1 MTTINLP
8 NNRINLL
15 KKLQPLYSEKMGKK
29 EAPNKLTTISKDL
42 LTKYPK
48 NIFVKIIEIKTFTEQ
63 PEKELDQCFPSNYFQ
78 EENDAFKS
86 KIYEFLSN
94 NIKDFDNNTAI
105 IQGIT
110 KIIDEL
116 AQNSFLKK
124 YMNLINIITNNFDS
138 ENKFLCEILV
148 TNPFKYKELL
158 YLVDSNLKISPLPK
172 DAQDFYALKNYSD
185 NIKKFTN
192 YTQKNDD
199 NENFKKE
206 VLNRFK
212 TYDQK
217 IALLENKIT
226 LQNSEITL
234 QNSEITL
241 LKSQNTEQNSQID
254 KLKNESKSAKEALF
268 RVQLRDVIKAF
279 VKTLLCTLHINKS
292 KDDHTEKVGE
302 LLINIAGDKN
312 KGIEEV
318 LSILKKLKGSKDLGN
333 DEGHHIKNIGFD
345 VSLLPSDIKDKYEK
359 IKTKSNCG
367 IKDCD
372 CVALLLCV
380 KEINDSSEELTKKK
394 YKLLLE
400 LADLSVKDWESNKN
414 VVKNLLNSY

>member
-42 LTKYPK
+42 LAKYPK
-48 NIFVKIIEIKTFTEQ
+48 NIFVKIIEIKTFTKQ
-63 PEKELDQCFPSNYFQ
+63 PEKELDQCFPSNYFP
-78 EENDAFKS
+78 EEYDAFKS

-124 YMNLINIITNNFDS
+124 YTNLINIIANNFDS

-148 TNPFKYKELL
+148 TNPLKYKELL

-185 NIKKFTN
+185 NIKKF
-192 YTQKNDD
+192 
-199 NENFKKE
+199 
-206 VLNRFK
+206 
-212 TYDQK
+212 
-217 IALLENKIT
+217 
-226 LQNSEITL
+226 
-234 QNSEITL
+234 
-241 LKSQNTEQNSQID
+241 
-254 KLKNESKSAKEALF
+254 
-268 RVQLRDVIKAF
+268 
-279 VKTLLCTLHINKS
+279 

>member
-8 NNRINLL
+8 NNRIDLL

-63 PEKELDQCFPSNYFQ
+63 PEKELDQCFPSNYFP

-110 KIIDEL
+110 KIINEL
-116 AQNSFLKK
+116 SQNSFLKK
-124 YMNLINIITNNFDS
+124 YTNLINIIANNFDS

-148 TNPFKYKELL
+148 TNPLKYKELL
-158 YLVDSNLKISPLPK
+158 YLVDSNLK
-172 DAQDFYALKNYSD
+172 
-185 NIKKFTN
+185 IKKFTN

-217 IALLENKIT
+217 IALLEN
-226 LQNSEITL
+226 
-234 QNSEITL
+234 EITL

-279 VKTLLCTLHINKS
+279 VKTLLWTLHINKS

-345 VSLLPSDIKDKYEK
+345 VSLLPSDIKDKYDK

-394 YKLLLE
+394 YKLFLE
-400 LADLSVKDWESNKN
+400 LADLSVKDWENNKN

>member
-1 MTTINLP
+1 M
-8 NNRINLL
+8 
-15 KKLQPLYSEKMGKK
+15 
-29 EAPNKLTTISKDL
+29 
-42 LTKYPK
+42 
-48 NIFVKIIEIKTFTEQ
+48 
-63 PEKELDQCFPSNYFQ
+63 
-78 EENDAFKS
+78 
-86 KIYEFLSN
+86 
-94 NIKDFDNNTAI
+94 
-105 IQGIT
+105 
-110 KIIDEL
+110 
-116 AQNSFLKK
+116 
-124 YMNLINIITNNFDS
+124 
-138 ENKFLCEILV
+138 
-148 TNPFKYKELL
+148 L

-185 NIKKFTN
+185 NFKKFTN

-217 IALLENKIT
+217 IALLEN
-226 LQNSEITL
+226 
-234 QNSEITL
+234 EITL

-279 VKTLLCTLHINKS
+279 VKTLLWTLHINKS

>member
-42 LTKYPK
+42 LAKYPK

-63 PEKELDQCFPSNYFQ
+63 PEKELDQCFPSNYFP

-110 KIIDEL
+110 KIINEL
-116 AQNSFLKK
+116 SQNSLLKK
-124 YMNLINIITNNFDS
+124 YTNLINIIANNFDS

-148 TNPFKYKELL
+148 TNPLKYKELL

-185 NIKKFTN
+185 NFKKFTN

-217 IALLENKIT
+217 IALLEN
-226 LQNSEITL
+226 
-234 QNSEITL
+234 EITL

-254 KLKNESKSAKEALF
+254 KLKNELKSAKEALF

-279 VKTLLCTLHINKS
+279 VKTLLWTLHINKS

-367 IKDCD
+367 INDCD

>member
-29 EAPNKLTTISKDL
+29 EAPNKLTNISKDL

-78 EENDAFKS
+78 EENDDFKS

-110 KIIDEL
+110 KIINEL
-116 AQNSFLKK
+116 SQNSFLKK
-124 YMNLINIITNNFDS
+124 YTNLINIIANNFDS

-148 TNPFKYKELL
+148 TNPLKYKELL

-185 NIKKFTN
+185 NFKKFTN

-217 IALLENKIT
+217 IALLEN
-226 LQNSEITL
+226 
-234 QNSEITL
+234 EITL

-254 KLKNESKSAKEALF
+254 KLKNELKSAKEALF

-279 VKTLLCTLHINKS
+279 VKTLLWTLHINKS

-400 LADLSVKDWESNKN
+400 LADLSVKDWENNKN